1 MKKKNTT
8 QSAFYNLRILT
19 GLIPVAALVFLAFF
33 AAANP
38 PTRVEADRAGGVTR
52 QALMRVTP
60 QGIIQSTH
68 LGNQKHR
75 RRRIE

>member
-8 QSAFYNLRILT
+8 QSAFHNLRILT

-38 PTRVEADRAGGVTR
+38 PTRVEAGRAGGVTR
-52 QALMRVTP
+52 QAFMRVTP

-68 LGNQKHR
+68 LSRKHR
-75 RRRIE
+75 LRRVE